1 MPLQRGK
8 PCRIRGNTPRI
19 AALVALAV
27 ALLAPALAAPNP
39 SSPRKDEIATAA
51 PSAILVDAES
61 GSILFEKNADQ
72 LMPPA
77 NLAKLM
83 TAEVVFNEI
92 KQGRISLDTEYIVS
106 EYAWRHGGAPS
117 HTTSM
122 FAPIH
127 SKVAVKDL
135 LYGVIVQSAND
146 ACITLAEGIAGSEEK
161 FAQMMTA
168 RARELG
174 LAKSYFPNATG
185 LPDPTLAMSARDL
198 VKLARH
204 IIVDYPEF
212 YPIYGEKEFTW
223 NRIRQQNR
231 NPLLGMGIG
240 ADGLSTGATD
250 ESGFGLVGSAV
261 QNGQRLIV
269 AINGL
274 KSATERAN
282 EGKRLLEWG
291 YKAFEH
297 RSLFAEGQTI
307 GEAKV
312 FGGTQ
317 GSVPLVAAG
326 AVNLLMPRDST
337 ERLTARIVY
346 TGPVRAPV
354 HEGQAIGLLRVW
366 RGENMVLEVPL
377 QAGVSVATGG
387 MTRRAF
393 DAATEFVIGLFIS
406 GSKRI

>member
-8 PCRIRGNTPRI
+8 PYRIRGNSPRI
-19 AALVALAV
+19 VALVALAV
-27 ALLAPALAAPNP
+27 ALLVPAFGAPNS